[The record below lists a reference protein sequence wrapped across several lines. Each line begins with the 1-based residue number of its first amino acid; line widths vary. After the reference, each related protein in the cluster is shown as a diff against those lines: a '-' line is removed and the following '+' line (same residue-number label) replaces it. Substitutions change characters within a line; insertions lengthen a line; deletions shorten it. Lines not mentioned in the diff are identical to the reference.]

1 MADASQRFWTLAF
14 IEASS
19 GSPSGAPRWNCRSA
33 SRRCPSS
40 RRRHSSRPGCGRVRV
55 VVSASQALSFI
66 GARYPSGPQMWPWP
80 VAALQNTL
88 PFIEAPRASGS
99 GAEILSRTVPFI
111 EARQSTTSSRE
122 PAVGRSTQP
131 RCHSSRR
138 AALWDR
144 DDPPLGRSAP
154 GRCPTSRLGNSPRL
168 GLENFGVAVPNGIAL
183 HEGPPGAAIRADH
196 PDVAALSSTALHRGA
211 ADSSKPATRC
221 RSEQPAAL
229 PFIEAAWCRWPGA
242 GP

>member
-1 MADASQRFWTLAF
+1 MDRPA
-14 IEASS
+14 
-19 GSPSGAPRWNCRSA
+19 G
-33 SRRCPSS
+33 
-40 RRRHSSRPGCGRVRV
+40 RHAGT
-55 VVSASQALSFI
+55 
-66 GARYPSGPQMWPWP
+66 
-80 VAALQNTL
+80 VAALHGAALHRGEDTRL
-88 PFIEAPRASGS
+88 GPDAAECELLSALHRRFPSSGHVIRLVLRCGRGLS
-99 GAEILSRTVPFI
+99 QRSRTRCLSLRRRELQALVPKSS
-111 EARQSTTSSRE
+111 AAQCPSLRQ
-122 PAVGRSTQP
+122 GTQP